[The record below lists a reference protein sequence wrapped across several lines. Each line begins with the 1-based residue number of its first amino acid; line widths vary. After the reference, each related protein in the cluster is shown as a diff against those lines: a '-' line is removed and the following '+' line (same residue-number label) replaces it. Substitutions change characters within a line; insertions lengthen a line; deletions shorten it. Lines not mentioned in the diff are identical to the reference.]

1 MRHSSSRSA
10 ALDSALPPEVRVSTA
25 LSISLPSMH
34 RFLSFTVL
42 ASFAFAICVSTIDA
56 QATTPATDPVFV
68 RAQQMV
74 TAGQD
79 VAGRAVIDSVLAVT
93 PDGTPRYAEALY
105 WRATLSKTAAGAE
118 RDYRRIVV
126 EYALSPRAQESLLRL
141 AQLEMTRG
149 DRVGARSHLE
159 RLQREYP
166 SGAASTR
173 GSMTL
178 AQLAFADGDEV
189 VGCNAVAAARAGLGP
204 ADVEL
209 RNQLDYYGP
218 RCANLATRAARDSA
232 TAAPTPGAAA
242 APPVAASGTA
252 ATRQYSVQVAA
263 FDKRADADALAKRLA
278 ARGYTV
284 RVVGERQPYR
294 VRVGRYPTRQRA
306 DEAVARM
313 RQQNVRGIVVEAEP
327 Q

>member
-1 MRHSSSRSA
+1 
-10 ALDSALPPEVRVSTA
+10 
-25 LSISLPSMH
+25 MH
-34 RFLSFTVL
+34 RFFSFGSL
-42 ASFAFAICVSTIDA
+42 ASLALAIGTSVGHA
-56 QATTPATDPVFV
+56 QATAPATDPVFI

-126 EYALSPRAQESLLRL
+126 EYAISPRAQESLLRL

-149 DRVGARSHLE
+149 DRAGARAHLE
-159 RLQREYP
+159 RLQREFP

-173 GSMTL
+173 GSITL
-178 AQLAFADGDEV
+178 AQLAFADGDDV
-189 VGCNAVAAARAGLGP
+189 AGCNAVAAARNGL
-204 ADVEL
+204 ATTDVEL

-218 RCANLATRAARDSA
+218 RCANLAARPVRD
-232 TAAPTPGAAA
+232 TASTPGAAA
-242 APPVAASGTA
+242 AAPGA

-263 FDKRADADALAKRLA
+263 FDKRADADALAKRLT

-294 VRVGRYPTRQRA
+294 VRVGRYATRQRA
-306 DEAVARM
+306 DDALARM
-313 RQQNVRGIVVEAEP
+313 RQQNVRGVVVEAEP

>member
-1 MRHSSSRSA
+1 MHRLLSYGSLA
-10 ALDSALPPEVRVSTA
+10 ALVLTISM
-25 LSISLPSMH
+25 SIVH
-34 RFLSFTVL
+34 
-42 ASFAFAICVSTIDA
+42 A
-56 QATTPATDPVFV
+56 QATAPATDPVFL

-79 VAGRAVIDSVLAVT
+79 VAGRAVIDSVLTVT

-149 DRVGARSHLE
+149 DRAGARAHLE

-166 SGAASTR
+166 GGAASMR

-178 AQLAFADGDEV
+178 AQLAFADGDDA
-189 VGCNAVAAARAGLGP
+189 VGCNAVAAARGGL
-204 ADVEL
+204 ATTDVEL

-218 RCANLATRAARDSA
+218 LCANLAARQARDTASA
-232 TAAPTPGAAA
+232 GATPGAAA
-242 APPVAASGTA
+242 AAPAA

-263 FDKRADADALAKRLA
+263 FDNRADADALAKRLG

-284 RVVGERQPYR
+284 RVVGDRQPYR

-306 DEAVARM
+306 DEAVLRM
-313 RQQNVRGIVVEAEP
+313 RRQNVRGTVVAAEP